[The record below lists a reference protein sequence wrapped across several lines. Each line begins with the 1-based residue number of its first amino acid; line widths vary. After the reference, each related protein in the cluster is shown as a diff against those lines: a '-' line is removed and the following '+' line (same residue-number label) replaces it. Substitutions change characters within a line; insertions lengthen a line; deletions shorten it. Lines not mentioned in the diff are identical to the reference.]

1 MRRLGLSEVDEIAFG
16 ERWRPQTATPAKGYP
31 TYSAA
36 QAQAMYE
43 GDEQFMLTVVGIV
56 HGDDGPWLGWTMGFS
71 GPDGATAG
79 VRVSWYTRGGAVTG
93 IADYDNIDGRLFRS
107 GSTRY
112 TFPDEVNY
120 YGANES
126 LEMVMF
132 DYKPDGTGVVWLTV
146 REGGEVERRD
156 GTFEGA
162 PVEGLWMD
170 RPAWGEWGQLL
181 DWRYGGAAAE
191 MFDPR

>member
-16 ERWRPQTATPAKGYP
+16 ERWRPQTATSTKGYP

-43 GDEQFMLTVVGIV
+43 GDEQFTLVVVGIV
-56 HGDDGPWLGWTMGFS
+56 HGDDGPWIGWALGFEGM
-71 GPDGATAG
+71 DGASARAQAT
-79 VRVSWYTRGGAVTG
+79 WYTRGGSITG
-93 IADYDNIDGRLFRS
+93 KAYYDHIDGRWFRS
-107 GSTRY
+107 GATRH

-126 LEMVMF
+126 LEMVKVDF
-132 DYKPDGTGVVWLTV
+132 NPDGTGVVRLTV
-146 REGGEVERRD
+146 REGGEVERRT

-170 RPAWGEWGQLL
+170 RPAWGEWDQLL

-191 MFDPR
+191 MFDPS

>member
-1 MRRLGLSEVDEIAFG
+1 MRRRGLSEVDEIAFG

-31 TYSAA
+31 TYTAA

-43 GDEQFMLTVVGIV
+43 GDEQFTLVVVGIV
-56 HGDDGPWLGWTMGFS
+56 HGDDGPWIGWALGFEGV
-71 GPDGATAG
+71 DGASA
-79 VRVSWYTRGGAVTG
+79 RVQATWYTRGGSITG
-93 IADYDNIDGRLFRS
+93 KAHYDHIDGRLFRS

-120 YGANES
+120 YGASES